1 MRAGTPLNGLR
12 KGSSIASSP
21 SLCTAVVSQ
30 EVRDMTRSLLA
41 AAAFVVLSVVPAI
54 AQIDRAQIAGFV
66 KDQSGA
72 VIPGATVTATQTQTG
87 LSRTTVTDGTGYYV
101 FPSLPPGQYDVAIEL
116 QGFKHWVK
124 TGITVDAASSAAIDA
139 TLETGAVTELIT
151 VTSETTTIQTDVAV
165 RKTIEAKDIELLSF
179 SGRNPIGVVGLKAGV
194 MGGNFN
200 SRGFD
205 DLGNG
210 AFNIN
215 GSRTDE
221 NTIAIDGAVGV
232 RTRASGNIIGIQNV
246 DAVQEVQVLT
256 ANYMPEY
263 GRASGGQI
271 RFVTKSGSSRYSGS
285 GSFFYRDDKLQ
296 ANTWTRNRSTNPI
309 ENSGPAPFD
318 YKQYGY
324 AFGGPVPTDHFR
336 NKFFFFGAQEWVDY
350 FAIETNTATVPTE
363 AMRRGDFSELL
374 NPNNGFFAGARTIID
389 PGTGQPFPG
398 NIIPPGLL
406 SQQGLVLLSTY
417 PTPTPG
423 FHQGTANLI
432 QSSDNPRDQRK
443 DTIRLDYR
451 LSDRHQFTYRYSH
464 YDWKAVDAFRGQFPF
479 ARTDWDRPNSTQVF
493 NWTSTISNN
502 LLNEFTY
509 AHSLDQVFLE
519 VFTETGLYKRSR
531 TGINY
536 PYLFPGKEIE
546 DKIPTVAIAGFNTID
561 GGPYPSSSQGPIH
574 TVSDTATLVRGRHTL
589 KAGAVIEYSGED
601 DFDQI
606 NVNAVPGGTNN
617 QNGAFEFL
625 DGRPGGTGLA
635 VANVAM
641 GLFSNY
647 AEIGQRAFTKWRA
660 VATDVFVQDSWK
672 PASNLTIE
680 GGIRWAFWPPW
691 HSTTNNIANFDPR
704 FYDPARAA
712 IIDPSTGRLIGGDR
726 YNGIVLPGDGF
737 EGEGNDLVVAQDPAV
752 QALFRGEQRGF
763 SETHYNAIEPRLGAA
778 YSINEKT
785 VVRAS
790 GGVFHNRVTLNDS
803 TFLGGNPP
811 FQPMVVIANGIV
823 DNPAGVG
830 GTANDLPF
838 GINGQDVVFK
848 HPTAYMWSAGVQRE
862 IPGHFVVDVS
872 YVGRRGLYLP
882 RERNIN
888 QLPEGT
894 LKNPANQNINI
905 AALRP
910 YKGYGAIR
918 LSENAGESKY
928 HSLQISADRRYTRG
942 LKVGVA
948 YTLGKSMDNASD
960 KRNVLWNT
968 YDATGFW
975 GPSNYDRRHVLNFYY
990 IYDLPWWKSQDT
1002 FLHNLLG
1009 GWQISGATFFRT
1021 GTPFSVLR
1029 TNDIAGVGDGAF
1041 GQPYNLV
1048 GDPKQGANKKFSNGT
1063 DNNFWFNP
1071 AAFAPPADGHF
1082 GNAPRNLLYNPG
1094 QQQWDIAFFKN
1105 FAVSGT
1111 QKLQFRAEI
1120 FNFPN
1125 HPNLGGTGN
1134 QLGVQTN
1141 ALTGNLGYADPST
1154 GGFGRL
1160 TTKTN
1165 DRRDIQLSLRYQF

>member
-1 MRAGTPLNGLR
+1 MA
-12 KGSSIASSP
+12 
-21 SLCTAVVSQ
+21 
-30 EVRDMTRSLLA
+30 RSLLA

-66 KDQSGA
+66 KDQSSG
-72 VIPGATVTATQTQTG
+72 VVPGATVTATHGQTG
-87 LSRTTVTDGTGYYV
+87 LTRTTVTDGNGYYV
-101 FPSLPPGQYDVAIEL
+101 LPSIPPGVYEIAVEL
-116 QGFKHWVK
+116 QGFKRWVK
-124 TGITVDAASSAAIDA
+124 TGVTVDAASAAAIDV
-139 TLETGAVTELIT
+139 TLETGAISEMIT
-151 VTSETTTIQTDVAV
+151 VTSQATPLQTDVAV

-210 AFNIN
+210 GFNIN
-215 GSRTDE
+215 GSRSDE
-221 NTIAIDGAVGV
+221 NTISIDGAIGV
-232 RTRASGNIIGIQNV
+232 RTRSTGTIIGIQNV

-285 GSFFYRDDKLQ
+285 GSFFYRDESLQ
-296 ANTWTRNRSTNPI
+296 ANTWTRKQSTNPI

-324 AFGGPVPTDHFR
+324 AFGGPVPGSRFR
-336 NKFFFFGAQEWVDY
+336 DRFFFFGAQEWVDF
-350 FAIETNTATVPTE
+350 FAIETNTAIVPTE

-374 NPNNGFFAGARTIID
+374 NPNNGFFSGARVIMD
-389 PGTGQPFPG
+389 PLTGEPFAG
-398 NIIPPGLL
+398 NIIPSGRLSANGIALL
-406 SQQGLVLLSTY
+406 NAY

-423 FHQGTANLI
+423 FRQGTANLV

-451 LSDRHQFTYRYSH
+451 LNDANQFTYRYSAS
-464 YDWKAVDAFRGQFPF
+464 DWKAVDAFRGTFPF
-479 ARTDWDRPNSTQVF
+479 ARTDWHRPNATQIF
-493 NWTSTISNN
+493 NWTSTISNT
-502 LLNEFTY
+502 LLNELSY
-509 AHSLDQVFLE
+509 SYSLDEVFID
-519 VFTETGLYKRSR
+519 VFTETGLYKRSGS
-531 TGINY
+531 GINY

-546 DKIPTVAIAGFNTID
+546 DKIPTVAINGFSTID
-561 GGPYPSSSQGPIH
+561 GGPYPSSSTGPIH
-574 TVSDTATLVRGRHTL
+574 AISNVTTMVKGRHTM
-589 KAGAVIEYSGED
+589 KAGIVLEYSGED

-606 NVNAVPGGTNN
+606 NVNAIPGGTNN
-617 QNGAFEFL
+617 QNGSFEFL
-625 DGRPGGTGLA
+625 DNRTSGTGLA
-635 VANVAM
+635 VANVAL

-660 VATDVFVQDSWK
+660 LATDVFVQDSWK
-672 PASNLTIE
+672 PRSNLTIE

-712 IIDPSTGRLIGGDR
+712 IINPSTGRLVGGDR

-737 EGEGNDLVVAQDPAV
+737 EGDGQDLVVAQDPAV
-752 QALFRGEQRGF
+752 QALFRGEPRGF
-763 SETHYNAIEPRLGAA
+763 SETHYNAIEPRLGIS

-785 VVRAS
+785 IARAS
-790 GGVFHNRVTLNDS
+790 SGVFHNRVTLNDS
-803 TFLGGNPP
+803 TLLGGNPP
-811 FQPMVVIANGIV
+811 FQPMVTVANGSV
-823 DNPAGVG
+823 DNPG
-830 GTANDLPF
+830 GGGSGATDLPF
-838 GINGQDVVFK
+838 GITSQDVVFK
-848 HPTAYMWSAGVQRE
+848 HPTAYMWSVGVQRE
-862 IPGHFVVDVS
+862 VPFGVVVDVT
-872 YVGRRGLYLP
+872 YLGRRGLYLQ

-888 QLPEGT
+888 QLAPGT
-894 LKNPANQNINI
+894 VQANPTVQI

-918 LSENAGESKY
+918 LSENAGRSIY
-928 HSLQISADRRYTRG
+928 HSLQISADRRYSNG
-942 LKVGVA
+942 LKLGAA
-948 YTLGKSMDNASD
+948 YTLGKSEDNGSD
-960 KRNVLWNT
+960 KRNVVWNT
-968 YDATGFW
+968 YDDSGFW

-990 IYDLPWWKSQDT
+990 IYDLPFWRGQETLLKS
-1002 FLHNLLG
+1002 LLG

-1048 GDPKQGANKKFSNGT
+1048 GDPKVSDPKFSNGS

-1071 AAFAPPADGHF
+1071 AAFAAPAPGTF
-1082 GNAPRNLLYNPG
+1082 GNAPRNLLRNPG

-1105 FAVSGT
+1105 FALGGT

-1125 HPNLGGTGN
+1125 HANLGGTGAQLGAQTN
-1134 QLGVQTN
+1134 QLS
-1141 ALTGNLGYADPST
+1141 GNLGYADPSSAS
-1154 GGFGRL
+1154 FGRL